1 MLNLKSKESS
11 FLKLIDV
18 IPDAI
23 IIVDSTGKIKHTNSK
38 TEEVFGY
45 KAEELIGNEIEILL
59 PSRLRHK
66 HIKHRE
72 GYSSNKPLSRP
83 MGSGLNLLA
92 RRKDG
97 TEFSVDIMLSPIE
110 TDEGKLIMSVVRDIT
125 ILKQREDEI
134 KRKSKQL
141 EDLVSTLTH
150 DLKTPL
156 LGAEISFKHLIEGYF
171 GKLTEQQKEIIN
183 LLIQGN
189 NGTLRLVNNL
199 LSVFKYESESYR
211 LLLEE
216 IDISELLEKAVN
228 AIKPLLNGKD
238 ISVKISKINFKFTG
252 DAFELER
259 VIINL
264 LSNSIKF
271 TNDKGV
277 IELRG
282 IKNENGN
289 VIISIEDHGKGMSKD
304 EVSSLFERFW
314 QSAKSVASYNSTG
327 LGLYLCKQIVEAHGG
342 KIWVESEPGKG
353 TTISFE
359 IPELTHLR

>member
-1 MLNLKSKESS
+1 MLNLQSKESN
-11 FLKLIDV
+11 FIKLIDV

-23 IIVDSTGKIKHTNSK
+23 VIVGSDGKIKHTNSK
-38 TEEVFGY
+38 TEEIFGY
-45 KAEELIGNEIEILL
+45 KAEELLGNELEILL

-66 HIKHRE
+66 HVKHRE
-72 GYSSNKPLSRP
+72 GYSSKPVSRP

-92 RRKDG
+92 RKKDG
-97 TEFSVDIMLSPIE
+97 TEFPVDIMLSPIE
-110 TDEGKLIMSVVRDIT
+110 TNEGKLIMSVVRDIT
-125 ILKQREDEI
+125 MLKQREDEI

-156 LGAEISFKHLIEGYF
+156 LGAEVSFKHLLEGYF

-189 NGTLRLVNNL
+189 SGTLRLVNNL

-238 ISVKISKINFKFTG
+238 ISIKIPKINFKFTG

-271 TNDKGV
+271 TNDKGT
-277 IELRG
+277 IELKG
-282 IKNENGN
+282 IKNEDGN

-304 EVSSLFERFW
+304 EISSLFERFW
-314 QSAKSVASYNSTG
+314 QSAKSSASYNSTG

-342 KIWVESEPGKG
+342 KIWVESEPEKG
-353 TTISFE
+353 TIVSFE
-359 IPELTHLR
+359 IPELTHLKY